1 MNRLSKSSDTPV
13 LTKPTHEL
21 LGNTNEAF
29 LTRKI
34 AKKKTQAPLKMVVV
48 GKLRLFLFFFFS
60 GCGFEEINVHIR
72 DLS

>member
-13 LTKPTHEL
+13 LTKSTHEL
-21 LGNTNEAF
+21 LSNTNEAF

-48 GKLRLFLFFFFS
+48 GKLRLFLLFFS

>member
-13 LTKPTHEL
+13 LTKSTHEL

-48 GKLRLFLFFFFS
+48 GKLRLFLFFFFLVV
-60 GCGFEEINVHIR
+60 G
-72 DLS
+72 LKK